1 METLESEKDN
11 TGRLAIRIMM
21 DSDKPGSSLSLS
33 QHKLDIPTSNIAKI
47 DYSNTSFS
55 QIKPVDI
62 LDMSKDLSSPQIELA
77 TKQVQKADA

>member
-11 TGRLAIRIMM
+11 TGKLAIRIMM
-21 DSDKPGSSLSLS
+21 DSDKPGSSLS
-33 QHKLDIPTSNIAKI
+33 QHKLDIPTPNIAKI